1 MKNRFLLTCLTS
13 FAALTG
19 ACEAAESPANIGVV
33 NFASCIT
40 DSKLGKQ
47 EQVSFE
53 ALKKQLSTLL
63 EDTDKQL
70 VEINNKLNDTEFM
83 DGLSPEGEDELKN
96 KFRLLSE
103 ELNRYQAQY
112 YQVLNQAN
120 MRIMQLLAGNIA
132 SAAEKVAKDKHLT
145 MVVNKEACFFFSP
158 PLEVTNLV
166 INEMDK
172 VFEQESKKQGQLPV
186 QPAAASVQGTPGT
199 PGTTANASEISKAES
214 PAPVAQKAA
223 EAKAPEAKATAN
235 AAPKAPEA
243 KPAAAAK
250 PEAKAK

>member
-19 ACEAAESPANIGVV
+19 ACEAAESPSNIGVV

-40 DSKLGKQ
+40 ESKLGKQ
-47 EQVSFE
+47 EQASFE

-96 KFRLLSE
+96 KFRMLNE

-120 MRIMQLLAGNIA
+120 MRIVQHLSGNIA
-132 SAAEKVAKDKHLT
+132 AAAEKVAKDKHLT

-158 PLEVTNLV
+158 PLEVTTLV
-166 INEMDK
+166 INEMDR

-186 QPAAASVQGTPGT
+186 QPAALSVPNAAEASKAAPKASEEKA
-199 PGTTANASEISKAES
+199 TANA
-214 PAPVAQKAA
+214 AQ
-223 EAKAPEAKATAN
+223 KAPEAKANVAQ
-235 AAPKAPEA
+235 KAPEA
-243 KPAAAAK
+243 KGTTANAAQKTADVK
-250 PEAKAK
+250 PEAKTK

>member
-186 QPAAASVQGTPGT
+186 QPTAASVPNATP
-199 PGTTANASEISKAES
+199 NASEVSKAES

-223 EAKAPEAKATAN
+223 ETKAPEAKATAN
-235 AAPKAPEA
+235 VAPKAPEA